1 MNNKGNIF
9 EELNKMKGLIHA
21 KAGTVISEQLIYNQ
35 TLDSSK
41 GFGNVAAQ
49 TANQLSGRLTAN
61 QMLVTSKGFG
71 NVTPEMAD
79 QLVKSGKIN
88 SSSIILPAQRTA
100 MKDEAQKELD
110 KGKVDDSQRKEHI
123 KLIYCSVKDGIITSP
138 LSELK
143 GKPWEKYRTDN
154 KVTGLEIADAA
165 KACTENTGYKFG
177 DDLSK
182 TLNIQGKD
190 DTQKGG
196 TNTVN
201 TRFVKSATDLGVQSG
216 KMDLQTLQS
225 ILAKLQDDGSQST
238 VTQDTSTTT
247 QPAGTTTQ
255 QTPDLTQLTSLL
267 NQLNA

>member
-21 KAGTVISEQLIYNQ
+21 KAGTVISEQLLNSAGQPQ
-35 TLDSSK
+35 TIQGVGAGK
-41 GFGNVAAQ
+41 K
-49 TANQLSGRLTAN
+49 LTSN

-110 KGKVDDSQRKEHI
+110 KGKVPKEVSKTMPLMLPQRLREI
-123 KLIYCSVKDGIITSP
+123 GTAYCSRNPYSLYDT
-138 LSELK
+138 
-143 GKPWEKYRTDN
+143 WEKFR
-154 KVTGLEIADAA
+154 
-165 KACTENTGYKFG
+165 TENNVTASEIESVAKLCPAGYKFG

-190 DTQKGG
+190 ETQKSNTQKGG

-201 TRFVKSATDLGVQSG
+201 TRFVKSATDLGIQSG

-247 QPAGTTTQ
+247 Q
-255 QTPDLTQLTSLL
+255 QTPDLAQLTSLL
-267 NQLNA
+267 NQLKA

>member
-21 KAGTVISEQLIYNQ
+21 KAGTVISEQ
-35 TLDSSK
+35 
-41 GFGNVAAQ
+41 A
-49 TANQLSGRLTAN
+49 TANQLLA
-61 QMLVTSKGFG
+61 TSKGFG
-71 NVTPEMAD
+71 PVTVQMAD
-79 QLVKSGKIN
+79 QLVKSGKLT
-88 SSSIILPAQRTA
+88 SGMLGVLPAQA
-100 MKDEAQKELD
+100 SAIKDEARKELEKTGTD
-110 KGKVDDSQRKEHI
+110 NAVKRQENI
-123 KLIYCSVKDGIITSP
+123 NLIYCSVKDGIITNSG
-138 LSELK
+138 SVFK
-143 GKPWEKYRTDN
+143 GKPWEEYRTGQN
-154 KVTGLEIADAA
+154 VTGLEIADAA
-165 KACTENTGYKFG
+165 KSCPANTGYKFG
-177 DDLSK
+177 DNLSNA
-182 TLNIQGKD
+182 LNIQGKE

-247 QPAGTTTQ
+247 Q

>member
-21 KAGTVISEQLIYNQ
+21 KAGTVISEQ
-35 TLDSSK
+35 T
-41 GFGNVAAQ
+41 
-49 TANQLSGRLTAN
+49 TANQLLA
-61 QMLVTSKGFG
+61 TSKGFG
-71 NVTPEMAD
+71 YVTVQMAD
-79 QLVKSGKIN
+79 QLVKSGKLTN
-88 SSSIILPAQRTA
+88 SMLPVLPAQASSIR
-100 MKDEAQKELD
+100 DEVTKELEKTGTD
-110 KGKVDDSQRKEHI
+110 NAAKRQENI
-123 KLIYCSVKDGIITSP
+123 KLIYCSVKDGIITNSG
-138 LSELK
+138 SVFK
-143 GKPWEKYRTDN
+143 GKPWEEYRTGQN
-154 KVTGLEIADAA
+154 VTGLEMADAA
-165 KACTENTGYKFG
+165 KSCSANTGYKFG
-177 DDLSK
+177 DNLSNA
-182 TLNIQGKD
+182 LNIQGKE

-201 TRFVKSATDLGVQSG
+201 TRFTKSATDLGVQSG

-247 QPAGTTTQ
+247 Q

>member
-21 KAGTVISEQLIYNQ
+21 KAGTVISEQ
-35 TLDSSK
+35 
-41 GFGNVAAQ
+41 A
-49 TANQLSGRLTAN
+49 TANQLLA
-61 QMLVTSKGFG
+61 TSKGFG
-71 NVTPEMAD
+71 PVTVQMAD
-79 QLVKSGKIN
+79 QLVKSGKLT
-88 SSSIILPAQRTA
+88 SGMLGVLPAQA
-100 MKDEAQKELD
+100 SAIKDEARKELEKTGTD
-110 KGKVDDSQRKEHI
+110 NAVKRQENI
-123 KLIYCSVKDGIITSP
+123 NLIYCSVKDGIITNSG
-138 LSELK
+138 SVFK
-143 GKPWEKYRTDN
+143 GKPWEEYRTGQN
-154 KVTGLEIADAA
+154 VTGLEIADAA
-165 KACTENTGYKFG
+165 KSCPANTGYKFG
-177 DDLSK
+177 DNLSNA
-182 TLNIQGKD
+182 LNIQGKE

-201 TRFVKSATDLGVQSG
+201 TRFVKSATDLGVQSD

-247 QPAGTTTQ
+247 Q

>member
-110 KGKVDDSQRKEHI
+110 KGKVPLSADAAAPVDDSQRKEQI
-123 KLIYCSVKDGIITSP
+123 KSLFCSVKNGIITSP
-138 LSELK
+138 MSVHM
-143 GKPWEKYRTDN
+143 GKPWEKYRIDN
-154 KVTGLEIADAA
+154 NITTWEMLAA
-165 KACTENTGYKFG
+165 AQACTAA
-177 DDLSK
+177 
-182 TLNIQGKD
+182 LNVQGKD
-190 DTQKGG
+190 DTQKSGTQKSDTQKAN

-201 TRFVKSATDLGVQSG
+201 TRFTKSATDLGLQSG

-238 VTQDTSTTT
+238 VTQDTSTNTT
-247 QPAGTTTQ
+247 CRYYNTTNT
-255 QTPDLTQLTSLL
+255 
-267 NQLNA
+267 